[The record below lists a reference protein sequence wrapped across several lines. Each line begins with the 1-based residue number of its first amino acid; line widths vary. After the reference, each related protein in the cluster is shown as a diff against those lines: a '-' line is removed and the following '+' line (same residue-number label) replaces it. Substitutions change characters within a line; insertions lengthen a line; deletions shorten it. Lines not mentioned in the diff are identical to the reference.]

1 MAEISR
7 VVVAVGPRIYREGL
21 SEAIERRSA
30 TGVSYAVASI
40 AEVQRLVDCAEPR
53 LKALVLMGTYTSLR
67 LGELS
72 ANLADMYRR
81 ACDLLDKVLRGAK
94 AGDLPVEQPSVFEL
108 VLNLKTA
115 RTLGITVPRSVLIQA
130 DEVVE

>member
-1 MAEISR
+1 MWFDRA
-7 VVVAVGPRIYREGL
+7 AVEEGGL
-21 SEAIERRSA
+21 
-30 TGVSYAVASI
+30 VS
-40 AEVQRLVDCAEPR
+40 
-53 LKALVLMGTYTSLR
+53 
-67 LGELS
+67 LS